1 MVGVTLHRGMSTS
14 FTLFL
19 LRRVPLNEVSEY
31 FPKQYFN
38 EAFREACEKI
48 LMSEQLAPAVR
59 EDLLRVKGLDL
70 VGYAD
75 SSLRRS
81 SVQDFELDATVSEI
95 LVRLLITP
103 GSLFKKWDRK
113 SPISA
118 RLKVAIRNSIITM
131 AKKRQK
137 RAKRSEELTA
147 DLASP
152 LCRDDSETI
161 NAFRDALRSQY
172 GDDHVRVLD
181 ARLAGDEV
189 KTLVSSLGSAWR
201 IKAIVRDIKS
211 FVVGWGDECLQR
223 AVAQMQVKEEET
235 LAKRFGRTPAGAA
248 R

>member
-1 MVGVTLHRGMSTS
+1 MTLDRGMNTS
-14 FTLFL
+14 FTFFL
-19 LRRVPLNEVSEY
+19 LGRLPLHEVSEY

-38 EAFREACEKI
+38 QAFKEACERI
-48 LMSEQLAPAVR
+48 LASEQLAPEVR
-59 EDLLRVKGLDL
+59 KDLLRAKEIDL

-81 SVQDFELDATVSEI
+81 SVQDFELDEAVSEI

-113 SPISA
+113 SPMSA

-152 LCRDDSETI
+152 LCHDDSETI
-161 NAFRDALRSQY
+161 NAFRDALRSQF

-181 ARLAGDEV
+181 ARLAGEEV

-235 LAKRFGRTPAGAA
+235 LARRFGRERAGV
-248 R
+248 